1 MRILNYG
8 SLNLDYTYHVQH
20 IVAPGETVASSG
32 LEVFCGGKGLNQ
44 SIALAKAGA
53 SVFHGGMTGED
64 GDPLLEACRRSG
76 VDSRFIRRI
85 EGRSGSAV
93 IQVERGGQ
101 NSIVLY
107 GGANQAN
114 KPEFVDEALAFFE
127 EGEWLLLQNEVN
139 GLDYMIEKA
148 HSNGLKIA
156 LNPSPFQEDILKCGI
171 EKVSLLF
178 LNEVEGEQ
186 LTKKTEP
193 EQMIKILNREY
204 PDTAVVLTLGG
215 AGAVYAAGGEVF
227 LCPARKVEAL
237 DTTGAGDTFT
247 GYFLAALTDGKTP
260 RRCLEEAAAAAAI
273 AVSRLGASASIP
285 ERSEVEKLLNDS
297 PVR

>member
-1 MRILNYG
+1 M
-8 SLNLDYTYHVQH
+8 
-20 IVAPGETVASSG
+20 
-32 LEVFCGGKGLNQ
+32 
-44 SIALAKAGA
+44 
-53 SVFHGGMTGED
+53 FHGGMTGED
-64 GDPLLEACRRSG
+64 GDPLLEACRPKRCG
-76 VDSRFIRRI
+76 LPFYPEV

-204 PDTAVVLTLGG
+204 PETAVVLTLGG

-227 LCPARKVEAL
+227 LWSGKESRGPGYNRRRGYVYRLFSCGL
-237 DTTGAGDTFT
+237 DGWENSTPVPGRGGGRGGNRCITF
-247 GYFLAALTDGKTP
+247 
-260 RRCLEEAAAAAAI
+260 
-273 AVSRLGASASIP
+273 GASASIP

>member
-1 MRILNYG
+1 M
-8 SLNLDYTYHVQH
+8 
-20 IVAPGETVASSG
+20 
-32 LEVFCGGKGLNQ
+32 
-44 SIALAKAGA
+44 
-53 SVFHGGMTGED
+53 
-64 GDPLLEACRRSG
+64 
-76 VDSRFIRRI
+76 DSRFIRRI

-156 LNPSPFQEDILKCGI
+156 LNPSPFQEDILSGI

-178 LNEVEGEQ
+178 LRSGRR
-186 LTKKTEP
+186 TAYKKTEP
-193 EQMIKILNREY
+193 EQMIKDFEQ
-204 PDTAVVLTLGG
+204 G
-215 AGAVYAAGGEVF
+215 
-227 LCPARKVEAL
+227 
-237 DTTGAGDTFT
+237 
-247 GYFLAALTDGKTP
+247 
-260 RRCLEEAAAAAAI
+260 
-273 AVSRLGASASIP
+273 IP
-285 ERSEVEKLLNDS
+285 
-297 PVR
+297 

>member
-1 MRILNYG
+1 M
-8 SLNLDYTYHVQH
+8 
-20 IVAPGETVASSG
+20 VADLREMQ
-32 LEVFCGGKGLNQ
+32 ENQ
-44 SIALAKAGA
+44 GFS
-53 SVFHGGMTGED
+53 E
-64 GDPLLEACRRSG
+64 
-76 VDSRFIRRI
+76 RRI
-85 EGRSGSAV
+85 D
-93 IQVERGGQ
+93 
-101 NSIVLY
+101 
-107 GGANQAN
+107 

-127 EGEWLLLQNEVN
+127 EGEWVLLQNEVN

-193 EQMIKILNREY
+193 EQMIKILYREY
-204 PDTAVVLTLGG
+204 PETAVVLTLGG

-273 AVSRLGASASIP
+273 AVSRVGASASIP